1 MKKYIILAAAALA
14 AFAACTK
21 TEIAP
26 EAQREISFA
35 VANNVRARADI
46 ISGAI
51 YNNGAFGTY
60 AWFNASDEF
69 MVNEQV
75 DQIGG
80 VWKTKDHTFYWP
92 KTGSIDFISYSPFAG
107 TSDTPGTVPV
117 VTKDSIKYNN
127 LTVASTDV
135 MYADKVTCS
144 SNVDNVRDS
153 LGTGTDSGF
162 SGVPTIFRHALAKL
176 SFKVMA
182 NFTEWPD
189 PQSPGD
195 TTKWEITL
203 NSFKIGGFLNTGSCA
218 LGWDATAKAWTKP
231 QVNIGTA
238 TDPVYVNVWNVT
250 DSTQV
255 TAAQELASA
264 PVVLDTVA
272 QDLGAASGFV
282 LPQILTAASQTITI
296 NAHIKTT
303 LSNKKV
309 INEDFVK
316 TIDIRDI
323 SNLKAWEM
331 NQNIVYTI
339 KFKPTA
345 KADGPNGL
353 DDSPEDVTITFDP
366 AVADWTNVSTSAT
379 IQL

>member
-1 MKKYIILAAAALA
+1 MKKIIILAVAALA

-26 EAQREISFA
+26 EAQREINFA
-35 VANNVRARADI
+35 VANNVRARADVF
-46 ISGAI
+46 SGAI
-51 YNNGAFGTY
+51 YNNGPFGTC
-60 AWFNASDEF
+60 AWFNGVDDF

-92 KTGSIDFISYSPFAG
+92 KTGSIDFISYSPFNGA
-107 TSDTPGTVPV
+107 SDTPGTVPV

-127 LTVASTDV
+127 LTVGGIDV

-153 LGTGTDSGF
+153 LGTGVDSGF

-182 NFTEWPD
+182 NFIEWPD

-203 NSFKIGGFLNTGSCA
+203 NSFSIGGFLNTGSCA
-218 LGWDATAKAWTKP
+218 LGWDSTNKTWNKPATD
-231 QVNIGTA
+231 IGTA
-238 TDPVYVNVWNVT
+238 TAPHVVYVWNVT
-250 DSTQV
+250 DSTSR
-255 TAAQELASA
+255 TAAQELVSA

-272 QDLGAASGFV
+272 QDLAAANGFV
-282 LPQILTAASQTITI
+282 LPQILTAGTGAQTITI
-296 NAHIKTT
+296 NAHIKTK
-303 LSNKKV
+303 LSNGKY

-339 KFKPTA
+339 KFKPTS
-345 KADGPNGL
+345 KVDL

-366 AVADWTNVSTSAT
+366 AVADWMNVNTSAT

>member
-35 VANNVRARADI
+35 VANNVRARADV

-127 LTVASTDV
+127 LTVASTDI

-203 NSFKIGGFLNTGSCA
+203 KSFSISGFKTKGSVA
-218 LGWDATAKAWTKP
+218 LGWDSTKKAWNKP
-231 QVNIGTA
+231 VTNIGTT
-238 TDPVYVNVWNVT
+238 TDPDTVYVWTVAS
-250 DSTQV
+250 DSPV
-255 TAAQELASA
+255 TADQALIPAGDSIILTTT
-264 PVVLDTVA
+264 P

-282 LPQILTAASQTITI
+282 LPQILTAAAQTITI

-345 KADGPNGL
+345 KVDL

>member
-1 MKKYIILAAAALA
+1 MKKYIFLAAAVLVAL
-14 AFAACTK
+14 AACTK

-35 VANNVRARADI
+35 VANNVRARADVV
-46 ISGAI
+46 SAAI
-51 YNNGAFGTY
+51 YQNGPFGTY
-60 AWFNASDEF
+60 AWFNGTNDF

-75 DQIGG
+75 DQISG

-107 TSDTPGTVPV
+107 TSDSPGSVPV

-127 LTVASTDV
+127 LTVGNVDI

-153 LGTGTDSGF
+153 LGTGSDSGF

-189 PQSPGD
+189 PQSPTD

-203 NSFKIGGFLNTGSCA
+203 NSFSIGGFLNKGDCA
-218 LGWDATAKAWTKP
+218 LGWDASTKTWNKP
-231 QVNIGTA
+231 KVNIGTA
-238 TDPVYVNVWNVT
+238 TEPVYVYIWNVT
-250 DSTQV
+250 DSTSRTTAQPLV
-255 TAAQELASA
+255 TS
-264 PVVLDTVA
+264 PIVLTTEP
-272 QDLGAASGFV
+272 QDLGAATGFV
-282 LPQILTAASQTITI
+282 LPQILTADAQTITI

-303 LSNKKV
+303 LSNGRV
-309 INEDFVK
+309 INEDFEK
-316 TIDIRDI
+316 TINIRDI

-345 KADGPNGL
+345 KVDQ
-353 DDSPEDVTITFDP
+353 DDTPEDVTITFDP
-366 AVADWTNVSTSAT
+366 AVADWTNVNTSAT